1 MRSSENKFLEWATSM
16 WHANCVER
24 SGWKQEILSRE
35 EYVEKNLEWLRDKYK
50 EDCFERSQAREA
62 WIKTVAE
69 SSQ

>member
-16 WHANCVER
+16 WRANCIER
-24 SGWKQEILSRE
+24 REWRQEILSRD

-50 EDCFERSQAREA
+50 EHCFERSQAREA
-62 WIKTVAE
+62 WIKTIAE